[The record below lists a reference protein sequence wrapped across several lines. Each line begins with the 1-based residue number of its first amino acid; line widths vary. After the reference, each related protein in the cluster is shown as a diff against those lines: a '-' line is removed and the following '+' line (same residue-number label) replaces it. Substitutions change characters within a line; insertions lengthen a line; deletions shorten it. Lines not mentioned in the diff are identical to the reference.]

1 MRRKKG
7 PYDLSAEEL
16 RRMKPSRPI
25 TDEKEIFKLKLGAR
39 LSEILQ
45 TLERQEAIKK
55 TGLDNADVSR
65 LLCGGLSRFSID
77 RLIGILFKLGY
88 TPELTLK
95 RKKAS

>member
-1 MRRKKG
+1 MKKIKG
-7 PYDLSAEEL
+7 PYDLTDEEI
-16 RRMKPSRPI
+16 RKMKPSRII
-25 TDEKEIFKLKLGAR
+25 TDEKELFKVKLGAR

-45 TLERQEAIKK
+45 TIDRDVAIEK

-88 TPELTLK
+88 SPELLIKKK
-95 RKKAS
+95 RAS